1 MISKMIS
8 IIIRLNIYHFI
19 MVDKKIASM
28 NSRFFIEK
36 IEFIWETVY
45 VSLSIIAGYNNR
57 IKLMAGTLKFSC

>member
-1 MISKMIS
+1 
-8 IIIRLNIYHFI
+8 
-19 MVDKKIASM
+19 MVDKKIANM